1 MKLSQ
6 RERWLVVLLPA
17 TLTGIL
23 YIYLYARPQQFNI
36 AALKSGIST
45 KAGKAVTFENLLKEQ
60 IALTKE
66 LDTEKS
72 RAETLK
78 KREIQKGDA
87 ELAARRAQAWKTIS
101 SLLES
106 NNLRMVSSTRQS
118 DASKAAGLAP
128 DLKKWAVAQQK
139 DQAPQLWRLELLGN
153 YSDTR
158 RTLEALST
166 VPEFI
171 IPVSLE
177 MDATA
182 QQTAAQW
189 WLEVWL

>member
-6 RERWLVVLLPA
+6 RERWLAVLLPA

-23 YIYLYARPQQFNI
+23 YIYLYARPQQFDI
-36 AALKSGIST
+36 AGLKGSTST
-45 KAGKAVTFENLLKEQ
+45 KNGKPASFESLLQDNIK
-60 IALTKE
+60 LTKE
-66 LDTEKS
+66 LDLEKS

-78 KREIQKGDA
+78 KRELQKGDA

-106 NNLRMVSSTRQS
+106 NNLRLISSTRQS

-139 DQAPQLWRLELLGN
+139 DQAPQLWRLELIGN
-153 YSDTR
+153 YGDTR
-158 RTLEALST
+158 RALEALST